1 MSRKT
6 RELEA
11 RVVELEKKPGN
22 IDKNIEYIR
31 DRIRTAVQI
40 EIDSAWQDYMERL
53 ESHNCTWT
61 NQGSHDICK

>member
-11 RVVELEKKPGN
+11 RVVELEKKLGN

-40 EIDSAWQDYMERL
+40 ELDEAWQTSMEKL
-53 ESHNCTWT
+53 KK
-61 NQGSHDICK
+61 QYGDKK

>member
-11 RVVELEKKPGN
+11 RVVELEKKLGN

-31 DRIRTAVQI
+31 DHIRTAVQI
-40 EIDSAWQDYMERL
+40 ELDEAWQTSMEKL
-53 ESHNCTWT
+53 KKQFGGEE
-61 NQGSHDICK
+61 

>member
-11 RVVELEKKPGN
+11 RIVELEKKLGA

-31 DRIRTAVQI
+31 DRIGTAVQI
-40 EIDSAWQDYMERL
+40 ELDEAWQTSMEKL
-53 ESHNCTWT
+53 KKQFGGKE
-61 NQGSHDICK
+61 

>member
-11 RVVELEKKPGN
+11 RVVELEKKLGN
-22 IDKNIEYIR
+22 IDKNLEYIR

-40 EIDSAWQDYMERL
+40 ELDEAWQTSMEKL
-53 ESHNCTWT
+53 KKQLGDE
-61 NQGSHDICK
+61 K

>member
-11 RVVELEKKPGN
+11 RVVELEKKLGN
-22 IDKNIEYIR
+22 IDKNIEYIS

-53 ESHNCTWT
+53 D
-61 NQGSHDICK
+61 GSD

>member
-11 RVVELEKKPGN
+11 RVVELEKKLGN
-22 IDKNIEYIR
+22 IDKNIEYIS
-31 DRIRTAVQI
+31 DHIRTAVRI

-53 ESHNCTWT
+53 DGSDQKDT
-61 NQGSHDICK
+61 NPELLEDK

>member
-1 MSRKT
+1 MSKKT

-11 RVVELEKKPGN
+11 RVVELEKKLGN

-40 EIDSAWQDYMERL
+40 ELDEAWQTSMEKL
-53 ESHNCTWT
+53 KKQFGGEE
-61 NQGSHDICK
+61 

>member
-11 RVVELEKKPGN
+11 RIVELEKKLGN
-22 IDKNIEYIR
+22 TDKNIEYIR
-31 DRIRTAVQI
+31 DRIGTAVQI

-53 ESHNCTWT
+53 NGK
-61 NQGSHDICK
+61 Q